1 MGYLAGVKELVPCGE
16 VYTGDDFEKEMM
28 VMAGLTS
35 KQVDTVI
42 LALRKTGAGRI
53 DYKAVLT
60 PLNRKLGALTLCEKL
75 TKEHAK
81 MNR

>member
-1 MGYLAGVKELVPCGE
+1 MKELVPCGE
-16 VYTGDDFEKEMM
+16 VYTGDDFEEEMM

-60 PLNRKLGALTLCEKL
+60 PTNQSWNALTLYGEL
-75 TKEHAK
+75 AKEHAK